1 MKCIVC
7 ERELSSKKEG
17 LYIKKFKGN
26 WCHICISQ
34 SISFES
40 LNLDAWVP
48 QEYIDKGI
56 RMKNYYMLSAIGK
69 PEVETL
75 EDRAILDNGYWAVS
89 ASVIG
94 EYVEKKYDMEY
105 RDFLMLL
112 EKRPD
117 SDQFIYKGTP
127 NSKQFT
133 REVTY
138 FNRKMIREWGYY
150 DEWASFA
157 HELEIR
163 ANFLASYEE
172 HKKAAAE

>member
-26 WCHICISQ
+26 WCHVCISQ

-48 QEYIDKGI
+48 QQYIDKGI
-56 RMKNYYMLSAIGK
+56 RMKKYYMLSAIGK
-69 PEVETL
+69 LEPETL
-75 EDRAILDNGYWAVS
+75 EDRIALDNANWAFS
-89 ASVIG
+89 SEIIG

-112 EKRPD
+112 DKRPD

-133 REVTY
+133 RELTY

-172 HKKAAAE
+172 HKKTAAE